1 MKTDRIGLRLSPD
14 QKDKL
19 RQAAERERLSVTGY
33 IVAAATTVADRE
45 PFLTPEEID
54 ALDQLR
60 EQLRRAGVNLNTL
73 LRELQAFNVGSARRP
88 PAGDRTEVHTSE
100 LQSLMRISYAVFCL
114 KKTNN

>member
-1 MKTDRIGLRLSPD
+1 MKTDRIGLRLTTD

-33 IVAAATTVADRE
+33 IVAAATTAADRE

-73 LRELQAFNVGSARRP
+73 LRELQAFNVGSSRRP
-88 PAGDRTEVHTSE
+88 PVGEGFEEVRAE
-100 LQSLMRISYAVFCL
+100 LQVVLGQVRALL
-114 KKTNN
+114 KTKV